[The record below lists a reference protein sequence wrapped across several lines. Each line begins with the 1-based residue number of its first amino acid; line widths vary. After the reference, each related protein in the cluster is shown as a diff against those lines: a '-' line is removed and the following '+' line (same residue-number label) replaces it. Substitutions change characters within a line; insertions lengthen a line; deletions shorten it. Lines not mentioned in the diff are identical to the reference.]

1 MGRDISSP
9 SLSSVS
15 SATANACRRFQ
26 VHFWINERDY
36 IFLRTFAQQEDEP
49 MARVMRRLIRNLRS
63 NAELNDAK
71 TSRS

>member
-1 MGRDISSP
+1 MRRTISP

-15 SATANACRRFQ
+15 STSAPANACRRFQ
-26 VHFWINERDY
+26 VHFWISERDY

-71 TSRS
+71 AS